1 MVVNSYWSLILEW
14 FLVNLPKISRVQLR
28 ICSIWIRTDLI
39 CKFSWF
45 SWRLLVLRKSILTV
59 REGFDVSDILTRLW
73 HVAATGT
80 RTRDLVLHVT
90 RRSCLPVQATCKNFN
105 FFRFLKILIMSRD
118 FIQISSSKLQNYKIT
133 LFAGWVQQPAAVGRS
148 VWCISLNLK
157 MFVPL
162 ASHHHCWAG
171 KWWYCRST
179 YQIKLSSNLLGSS
192 HPIDHDVGQCISP
205 FSPST
210 KTVAIESDTMEPV

>member
-1 MVVNSYWSLILEW
+1 M
-14 FLVNLPKISRVQLR
+14 SRDAPASQFKQL
-28 ICSIWIRTDLI
+28 
-39 CKFSWF
+39 
-45 SWRLLVLRKSILTV
+45 
-59 REGFDVSDILTRLW
+59 
-73 HVAATGT
+73 A
-80 RTRDLVLHVT
+80 
-90 RRSCLPVQATCKNFN
+90 
-105 FFRFLKILIMSRD
+105 KILIFSVFSRSWSYHV
-118 FIQISSSKLQNYKIT
+118 ILSRSAPVNCKIA

-210 KTVAIESDTMEPV
+210 KTVAIESDTMEPVEGLLRILALKQWNFYQAQSPDNKIAPELQRRFFENFGVGATDTGSMIL